1 MAFQSDMG
9 ERDRQPSSRDAG
21 QASSD
26 DLRGGSQLRK
36 SGILCREC
44 GQEIGIPIAGRTAFV
59 KGVAAPRL
67 RPDIDPGMAAHDKHE
82 ARPEK
87 FTRLGELGRDALGVE
102 NRRLLVGMLAS
113 GLVRREAIVV
123 DDMKEVAHAAGLG
136 RRMAGFQ

>member
-1 MAFQSDMG
+1 VANGGDV
-9 ERDRQPSSRDAG
+9 RSS
-21 QASSD
+21 
-26 DLRGGSQLRK
+26 LPVRK

-67 RPDIDPGMAAHDKHE
+67 RPDIDPGTAARDKHE

-102 NRRLLVGMLAS
+102 NGRVLVGMLVS
-113 GLVRREAIVV
+113 GSVRGESVFV
-123 DDMKEVAHAAGLG
+123 DDMKEVSQTAGLRQSIG
-136 RRMAGFQ
+136 GFW